1 MYLNRGRYNGSLVNE
16 KRDQNEDSDLYDHNH
31 SIRIL
36 QKQLRKTEYKMS
48 LLEISNSELKKKCA
62 ELGEGGALDIG
73 PEHLPD
79 NATENSDSHS
89 DAIVNDDLSNPSPEK
104 LTQMAM
110 VTLISIFAAVIFK
123 EYSCFS
129 L

>member
-1 MYLNRGRYNGSLVNE
+1 
-16 KRDQNEDSDLYDHNH
+16 
-31 SIRIL
+31 
-36 QKQLRKTEYKMS
+36 MS

-62 ELGEGGALDIG
+62 ELGGALDIG

-89 DAIVNDDLSNPSPEK
+89 NAIVNDDLSNPSPEK

-110 VTLISIFAAVIFK
+110 VTLISIFAAIIFK

>member
-1 MYLNRGRYNGSLVNE
+1 MYLNRGRYNGSLLNE

-48 LLEISNSELKKKCA
+48 LLEISNSELKKKYA
-62 ELGEGGALDIG
+62 ELGGALDIG

-79 NATENSDSHS
+79 NATE
-89 DAIVNDDLSNPSPEK
+89 K
-104 LTQMAM
+104 
-110 VTLISIFAAVIFK
+110 FR
-123 EYSCFS
+123 FS
-129 L
+129 